1 MIIGAVMYHQ
11 IIRYISCFILG
22 ACVAL
27 SISISSSEQANQQST
42 YYGFDYSLL
51 ADVIDTVETYYVDKI
66 DRQQLIDAA
75 IKGIFKELDPY
86 SGFLTHEDFQAIS
99 ESNKGEY
106 FGFGFEV
113 ATDDGNIT
121 IVTPFKNSPA
131 ERAGIKAGDKIIK
144 LNDTFVDDTNLQM
157 VLTQIRQYSNNNK
170 AISLSLQPITSKDP
184 IAITLQPDFIHIN
197 SINSKLIKD
206 NIGYLHLTSFQE
218 DATNAIEQQAVK
230 WQHLPLKGLILDL
243 RNNPGGLLDQ
253 AISIADLFLGHGRI
267 VTTTG
272 RIFDANEDYYAS
284 PETIFTNIP
293 MIVLINK
300 GSASASEVLAAA
312 LQENNRATLLGE
324 TSFGKGTVQ
333 SLIPIFGQSNT
344 IKLTIAHY
352 STPNG
357 NNIHTKGI
365 TPDIEI
371 LITTVTDEMNMPII
385 GAENMLDSDYDQ
397 QIDSAIAWID
407 SREN

>member
-1 MIIGAVMYHQ
+1 MHQ
-11 IIRYISCFILG
+11 IIRYISCFTLG
-22 ACVAL
+22 VFVAL
-27 SISISSSEQANQQST
+27 SISISSSEHANPQST
-42 YYGFDYSLL
+42 DYHFDYPLL
-51 ADVIDTVETYYVDKI
+51 VDIIDTVETYYVDRI

-75 IKGIFKELDPY
+75 IKGIFEQLDPY
-86 SGFLTHEDFQAIS
+86 SGFLTHDDFQAIND
-99 ESNKGEY
+99 SNKGEY
-106 FGFGFEV
+106 FGFGFEI
-113 ATDDGNIT
+113 ATEDGKIT
-121 IVTPFKNSPA
+121 IITPFKNSPA

-144 LNDTFVDDTNLQM
+144 LNDTLIDATNLQM
-157 VLTQIRQYSNNNK
+157 VLSEIRQYSNDNK
-170 AISLSLQPITSKDP
+170 AISLSLLPIVNKTPIT
-184 IAITLQPDFIHIN
+184 ITLQPDFIHIN
-197 SINSKLIKD
+197 SLNSEIIND
-206 NIGYLHLTSFQE
+206 DIGYLHLTSFQE
-218 DATNAIEQQAVK
+218 DATDAISEQATK
-230 WQHLPLKGLILDL
+230 WQHVPLRGLILDL

-253 AISIADLFLGHGRI
+253 AISIADLFLDHGRI

-284 PETIFTNIP
+284 QKTIFANIP

-312 LQENNRATLLGE
+312 LQENHRATLLGE

-333 SLIPIFGQSNT
+333 SVIPILGQSNA
-344 IKLTIAHY
+344 IKLTIANY

-357 NNIHTKGI
+357 NNINTIGI

-371 LITTVTDEMNMPII
+371 AITAVTDEMNMPII
-385 GAENMLDSDYDQ
+385 GAEKILNKDYDQ

>member
-1 MIIGAVMYHQ
+1 MHQ

-22 ACVAL
+22 VCVAL
-27 SISISSSEQANQQST
+27 SISISSLEHANPKPA
-42 YYGFDYSLL
+42 YYDFDYPLL
-51 ADVIDTVETYYVDKI
+51 VDVIDTVQTYYVDKI

-86 SGFLTHEDFQAIS
+86 SGFLTHEDFQAIND
-99 ESNKGEY
+99 SNKGEY

-113 ATDDGNIT
+113 ATDDGKIT
-121 IVTPFKNSPA
+121 IISPFKNSPA

-144 LNDTFVDDTNLQM
+144 LNDTFVDGTNLQM
-157 VLTQIRQYSNNNK
+157 VLTEIRQYSNNNK
-170 AISLSLQPITSKDP
+170 PISLSLQPIATKTP
-184 IAITLQPDFIHIN
+184 IQITLQPDFIHIN
-197 SINSKLIKD
+197 SIDSKIID
-206 NIGYLHLTSFQE
+206 GDIGYLHLTSFQE
-218 DATNAIEQQAVK
+218 DATDAISKQAIK
-230 WQHLPLKGLILDL
+230 WQHIPLRGIILDL

-253 AISIADLFLGHGRI
+253 AISIADLFLDHGRI

-272 RIFDANEDYYAS
+272 RIFEANEDYYAS
-284 PETIFTNIP
+284 SKTIFAKIP
-293 MIVLINK
+293 MVVLINK

-312 LQENNRATLLGE
+312 LQENHRATLLGE

-333 SLIPIFGQSNT
+333 SLIPILGQSNA
-344 IKLTIAHY
+344 IKLTIANY

-357 NNIHTKGI
+357 NNINTIGI

-371 LITTVTDEMNMPII
+371 SITAVTDEMNMPII
-385 GAENMLDSDYDQ
+385 GTEKMLDNDYDQ